1 RENAAGDHPWI
12 DRPAPLGQ
20 QSEPRAVDG
29 HSAFDT
35 GRRRFGQIAVT
46 PPRDRRDTD
55 RIDDGNVPIVPGG
68 ECLELPRYERSEPRL
83 DRIRIERGNR
93 EHTPHSLRTSI
104 SATATQAGL
113 STTIW

>member
-1 RENAAGDHPWI
+1 DRTADHRDEREA
-12 DRPAPLGQ
+12 
-20 QSEPRAVDG
+20 RAVDG

-55 RIDDGNVPIVPGG
+55 RIDDGDIPIVPGG
-68 ECLELPRYERSEPRL
+68 ECLELPRHERAEPRL
-83 DRIRIERGNR
+83 GRIRIERGNR

-113 STTIW
+113 STTI